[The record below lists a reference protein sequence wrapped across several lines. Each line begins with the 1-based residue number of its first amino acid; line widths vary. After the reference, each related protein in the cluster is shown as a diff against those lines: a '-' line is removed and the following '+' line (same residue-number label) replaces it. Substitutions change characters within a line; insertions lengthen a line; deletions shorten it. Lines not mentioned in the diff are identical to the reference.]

1 MQHIEQCRCIQCHQ
15 KAIEELLKYFTSGTE
30 FEVSKATIKIEA
42 IKDIFGNLFPNYE
55 WTTGEQNGK
64 QN

>member
-15 KAIEELLKYFTSGTE
+15 KAIEELLKYFTSGNE
-30 FEVSKATIKIEA
+30 FEVTKATIKIEA

-55 WTTGEQNGK
+55 WTTGERNGT
-64 QN
+64 QS